1 VLRITPESATRAS
14 FSQALAQYG
23 NAQCE
28 GTGTL
33 LPSTSLG
40 TVVFDRA
47 GATAALTAFWGL
59 WTQPTGLA
67 SRTVWARKGT
77 YLCALGDASPSI
89 LPTPDSVESA
99 ANLSIAGKSCYTKL

>member
-1 VLRITPESATRAS
+1 MLATA
-14 FSQALAQYG
+14 
-23 NAQCE
+23 
-28 GTGTL
+28 
-33 LPSTSLG
+33 PTSLG
-40 TVVFDRA
+40 TVVFDRS
-47 GATAALTAFWGL
+47 GANAALTAFWGL
-59 WTQPTGLA
+59 WNQPTGLA